1 MRYNFINRFF
11 SHLARSIHDFIP
23 PSSTLTKLTA
33 AELSLVFHG
42 VHHSHSYISQSCT
55 TDLLKKIFSESHIG
69 QNITCGKTKARD
81 LAVNVLG
88 KKISYAAHAETHI
101 SYDMF

>member
-1 MRYNFINRFF
+1 MRDIISLINLF
-11 SHLARSIHDFIP
+11 SHLARSIHDFIT
-23 PSSTLTKLTA
+23 PSSALTKLTA

-42 VHHSHSYISQSCT
+42 VHHGHSYISQSCT
-55 TDLLKKIFSESHIG
+55 TDLLKRIFNESNIA

-88 KKISYAAHAETHI
+88 KKIPNATKAKPFTFS
-101 SYDMF
+101 